1 MMMGESHGFSRA
13 AAQRV
18 GFLSSYDEE
27 LREPLV
33 WPQGSPVSIRVVRG
47 STALLSSHGR
57 GIGPQESLKGE
68 YRGLSRVESGNP
80 GFPQLVTVTSG
91 SFSWCLWEVRN
102 TVELGEASRDS
113 LGVSVMEEGL
123 ISS

>member
-68 YRGLSRVESGNP
+68 YRGLSGVAAGKP
-80 GFPQLVTVTSG
+80 GFPWSQLSG
-91 SFSWCLWEVRN
+91 LK
-102 TVELGEASRDS
+102 
-113 LGVSVMEEGL
+113 GVKPPLEF
-123 ISS
+123 